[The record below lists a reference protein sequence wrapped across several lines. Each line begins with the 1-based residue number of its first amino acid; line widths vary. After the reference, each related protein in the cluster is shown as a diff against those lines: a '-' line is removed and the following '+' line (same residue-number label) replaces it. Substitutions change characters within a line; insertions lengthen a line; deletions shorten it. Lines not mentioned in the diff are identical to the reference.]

1 MLRHIKIG
9 ANYYL
14 IPHSVT
20 FILLMIKTILII
32 IVLLII
38 YSFLTL
44 ANHLVSCRPVAP

>member
-1 MLRHIKIG
+1 MRNIKIG
-9 ANYYL
+9 SNYYP
-14 IPHSVT
+14 IVHSVT
-20 FILLMIKTILII
+20 FILLMIETILII